1 MTLLKYMSLITTC
14 SVFAALISIV
24 WQAFISLKQ
33 LNKVTQ
39 ILTGLLAIES
49 QLKRPWNDP
58 KPKVALGYGACSDLL
73 ISATEFLNYSRILV
87 PDTVSAEFT
96 VDEVNDE
103 AELLQTFAYYFKSG
117 AAAE

>member
-1 MTLLKYMSLITTC
+1 MTLIKYMSVITTF

-24 WQAFISLKQ
+24 WQAFLSLKQ

-73 ISATEFLNYSRILV
+73 ISATEFLNYSAAIV
-87 PDTVSAEFT
+87 PENLGTEFT

-103 AELLQTFAYYFKSG
+103 AELLQTFGYYFKNG